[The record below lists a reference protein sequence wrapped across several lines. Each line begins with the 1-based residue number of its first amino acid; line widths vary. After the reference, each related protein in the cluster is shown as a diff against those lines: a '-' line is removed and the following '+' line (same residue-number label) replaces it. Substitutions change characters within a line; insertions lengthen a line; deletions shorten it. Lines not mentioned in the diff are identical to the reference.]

1 MQSEVKKKVL
11 RGNILAA
18 LQSFKMNVLWELD
31 DVHKTTDKILTL
43 IKEYENEKHT
53 NITKLD

>member
-1 MQSEVKKKVL
+1 MQSVVKKKVL

-53 NITKLD
+53 NITKFD